1 MSRNGPFPGAG
12 IDSPPDDTA
21 PATPRARTVEERLV
35 SLEAGQLL
43 LAASLQQRNETE
55 QALLVL
61 IRHRADQLESALSN
75 GLAALDKRLKALEQV
90 HILPP
95 GELDFF
101 DAYQLIVN
109 ELGDMKKVVLAL
121 QREARI
127 EGETPPSSLQSLN
140 PIRH

>member
-1 MSRNGPFPGAG
+1 M
-12 IDSPPDDTA
+12 
-21 PATPRARTVEERLV
+21 
-35 SLEAGQLL
+35 L

-75 GLAALDKRLKALEQV
+75 GLSALDKRLKALEQV

-95 GELDFF
+95 GELDLF

-127 EGETPPSSLQSLN
+127 EGETPPSSLQSLH
-140 PIRH
+140 PVRH